1 MSIAPSRPSRRC
13 SSESIFSTVTAD
25 NSNQKQQLQ
34 ESTSSAKKVS
44 FNLDENEQ
52 YENKQVY
59 EDQCYD
65 LWYSSQDYKD
75 FSLQTAK
82 LVKDLLKNPEKWRIG
97 NAYFEKV
104 ITRTYA
110 ACCEADRETDQVLTP
125 NESTYLMQC
134 VDAKIM
140 GMEKWAVKAVGEHRS
155 ERRSVIR
162 KAVLFVQDDTNGDC
176 EIIRAKSE
184 SISLA
189 SRLYAKTLATALA
202 GDIKKT
208 STRSLPTRLTQ
219 WKKGVSISRL
229 NE

>member
-1 MSIAPSRPSRRC
+1 MIVAPSRPSRRC
-13 SSESIFSTVTAD
+13 SAESISSTVTAD
-25 NSNQKQQLQ
+25 NSNQKHLP
-34 ESTSSAKKVS
+34 SSATSTKIVS

-52 YENKQVY
+52 YENKQVFK
-59 EDQCYD
+59 DQCYD

-75 FSLQTAK
+75 FRLQTTKLAK
-82 LVKDLLKNPEKWRIG
+82 ALLKNPEKCRIG
-97 NAYFEKV
+97 NVYYEKV
-104 ITRTYA
+104 ITRTYV
-110 ACCEADRETDQVLTP
+110 ACCEAGKETDEVLTR

-134 VDAKIM
+134 VDAKIL

-162 KAVLFVQDDTNGDC
+162 NAVLFVQDDTDGNC

-202 GDIKKT
+202 DDIKKT
-208 STRSLPTRLTQ
+208 SKRSLPTRLTQ
-219 WKKGVSISRL
+219 RKK
-229 NE
+229 

>member
-1 MSIAPSRPSRRC
+1 LNQTTKQHIMILALI
-13 SSESIFSTVTAD
+13 SSTFTA
-25 NSNQKQQLQ
+25 NNTNQKQQLQ
-34 ESTSSAKKVS
+34 ESTSSANKVS

-52 YENKQVY
+52 YENEQVFK
-59 EDQCYD
+59 DQCYD

-75 FSLQTAK
+75 FRLQTAK
-82 LVKDLLKNPEKWRIG
+82 LAKALLKNPEKCYIG

-110 ACCEADRETDQVLTP
+110 ACCEAVQETDQVLTP

-134 VDAKIM
+134 MDAKILS
-140 GMEKWAVKAVGEHRS
+140 MEILAVKAVGEHRS

-162 KAVLFVQDDTNGDC
+162 KAVLFVQDDTQGNC

-189 SRLYAKTLATALA
+189 SRLYAKTLAAALA
-202 GDIKKT
+202 DDIKKK
-208 STRSLPTRLTQ
+208 STRSRPTRLTP
-219 WKKGVSISRL
+219 WKKRASAA
-229 NE
+229 